1 MPLRRA
7 EPPGSAAP
15 LADSALMGLSR
26 LKTGAS
32 QVVLVMKTPPATAG
46 GTREM
51 GLIPESGRSPGG
63 RNGNPLQY
71 SCLENPMDR
80 EAWQA
85 AVPGVK
91 KSWTQLKGLS
101 GHTHRLKT
109 GACLKPGLTQ
119 CLIDMETKGPAHS
132 YSNSEGPSSLKA
144 PPTWSEQRPPKS
156 PRPNPQNL

>member
-63 RNGNPLQY
+63 RKGNPLQY
-71 SCLENPMDR
+71 SCLEKSHGQRNL
-80 EAWQA
+80 EGYSAW
-85 AVPGVK
+85 GCK
-91 KSWTQLKGLS
+91 RF
-101 GHTHRLKT
+101 GHDL
-109 GACLKPGLTQ
+109 A
-119 CLIDMETKGPAHS
+119 TKQQQEES
-132 YSNSEGPSSLKA
+132 
-144 PPTWSEQRPPKS
+144 
-156 PRPNPQNL
+156 